1 MVLSSK
7 SKSYF
12 MTNCIRYQFLFF
24 PRTPEGKP
32 QFPVEQKK
40 ILHCS
45 GFYYRE
51 LNLLTYNLQCQIKF
65 FLQYIAY
72 SWSFGKVFSM
82 KLGHFAIGKVYWMD
96 SNGQLALIAYPTY
109 NERSYL
115 QGCHQKFEVGKT
127 ITTTPVLAVQC

>member
-1 MVLSSK
+1 
-7 SKSYF
+7 

-51 LNLLTYNLQCQIKF
+51 LNLLTYNLKCQIKF
-65 FLQYIAY
+65 FLQYIRY

-82 KLGHFAIGKVYWMD
+82 KLGHFAIGKVYW
-96 SNGQLALIAYPTY
+96 NGQQWLAGTY
-109 NERSYL
+109 SIPYL
-115 QGCHQKFEVGKT
+115 
-127 ITTTPVLAVQC
+127 